1 MAVYYATK
9 AYVLSFSEA
18 LANETSGSGVTVTA
32 LCPGPTATAFQKR
45 AGLEG
50 TQLFRGGVMDAA
62 TVARHGY
69 EGMTRGARVV
79 IPGWRN
85 RWLAQTVRFAPRRM
99 VIQAVRS
106 LQERRMG

>member
-1 MAVYYATK
+1 
-9 AYVLSFSEA
+9 
-18 LANETSGSGVTVTA
+18 
-32 LCPGPTATAFQKR
+32 
-45 AGLEG
+45 
-50 TQLFRGGVMDAA
+50 MDAA

-69 EGMTRGARVV
+69 EGMMRGARVV

-85 RWLAQTVRFAPRRM
+85 RLLAQSVRLAPRRM